1 MLQEIYVNVT
11 RKIATRIAK
20 ADTRSLVAAYV
31 VWCIDVSA
39 QDVSAAFRI
48 EDESKIG
55 FWDALILASAARS
68 GAVRLLS
75 EDLNDGQTNADVR
88 VENPFARC

>member
-1 MLQEIYVNVT
+1 ME
-11 RKIATRIAK
+11 RC
-20 ADTRSLVAAYV
+20 
-31 VWCIDVSA
+31 VWNSQPA
-39 QDVSAAFRI
+39 RAPRN
-48 EDESKIG
+48 IG

-75 EDLNDGQTNADVR
+75 EDLNDGQTIADVR